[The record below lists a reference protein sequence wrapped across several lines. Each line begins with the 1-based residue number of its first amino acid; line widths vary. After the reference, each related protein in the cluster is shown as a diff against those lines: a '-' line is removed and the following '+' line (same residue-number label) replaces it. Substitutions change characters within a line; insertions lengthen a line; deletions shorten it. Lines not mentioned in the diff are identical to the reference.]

1 VLPTPPASLLSVA
14 RRVEARLAE
23 VMDAEH
29 RKWSEFDP
37 LLATPFTEMRRL
49 VLAGGKRLRP
59 AFCQWGYVG
68 LGGNSEDQLVVD
80 AGAALE
86 LLHAFALF
94 HDDIMDGSATRRGEP
109 TTHTLAIQQH
119 ETNGYLGEA
128 RRFGEGVAI
137 LVGDLTYVYAD
148 ELMMNAP
155 PQAWAIWNALRIEL
169 NIGQY
174 LDVLGSATRERR
186 RDRTERICQYKSAK
200 YTIERP
206 LHLGATMALPTID
219 AESLAKLSAYGVPL
233 GEAFQMRDDVLGA
246 FGETDTTG
254 KPVGDDLREGKPTPL
269 LSIATSRATPAQL
282 AVLDRVGR
290 PEITE
295 DEIRDAQQVIK
306 ECGALDELEDH
317 ITSLTASAVNAIK
330 AAPITTEARD
340 ELIELAAYVS
350 WRAV

>member
-1 VLPTPPASLLSVA
+1 
-14 RRVEARLAE
+14 
-23 VMDAEH
+23 
-29 RKWSEFDP
+29 
-37 LLATPFTEMRRL
+37 
-49 VLAGGKRLRP
+49 
-59 AFCQWGYVG
+59 VG
-68 LGGNSEDQLVVD
+68 LGGNRQDPIVVD

-109 TTHTLAIQQH
+109 TTHMVAMGEH
-119 ETNGYLGEA
+119 ESRGYLGEA

-148 ELMMNAP
+148 ELMMKAP
-155 PQAWAIWNALRIEL
+155 LQAWAIWNTLRIEL

-186 RDRTERICQYKSAK
+186 REYTERICQYKSAK

-206 LHLGATMALPTID
+206 LHLGATMAMPTVAPD
-219 AESLAKLSAYGVPL
+219 VLAKLSAYGVPL

-246 FGETDTTG
+246 FGETEITG

-269 LSIATSRATPAQL
+269 LSLATSRASAAQL
-282 AVLDRVGR
+282 AVLDRVGH
-290 PEITE
+290 PDITE
-295 DEIRDAQQVIK
+295 TEIRNAQEVIR
-306 ECGALDELEDH
+306 ECGALDALEDH
-317 ITSLTASAVNAIK
+317 ITTLTAGAVNAIK
-330 AAPITTEARD
+330 QAPITTDARD